1 MPTIGSKGAEL
12 DIVIRQGA
20 TFGPMTC
27 TLTNPDTTPVNLTG
41 STISAQ
47 IRKFPSDNTSLG
59 IAGVIV
65 LTNASGGIFTWQFD
79 AADTADLLADDE
91 SEEAPGSI
99 YQYDLE
105 MTDSSGRIIPLLYS
119 KAKVF
124 RDVV

>member
-12 DIVIRQGA
+12 DIVVRQGA

-27 TLTNPDTTPVNLTG
+27 TLTNSDTTPIDLTG

-59 IAGVIV
+59 ITGVIV
-65 LTNASGGIFTWQFD
+65 LTNPSGGIFTWTFD
-79 AADTADLLADDE
+79 ATDTATLIADEE

-105 MTDSSGRIIPLLYS
+105 MTDSGGKIIPLLYG

-124 RDVV
+124 RDVI